1 MVFLHNLTMAEILSR
16 IVAAF
21 LFSGLAGGL
30 TAVFMRLLGEPAA
43 RHAGRLSASPFRHV
57 SLSGIFL
64 AIAFR
69 ACWFLPLPVTP
80 TKGLRRF
87 GPVLAVPGAMAVM
100 LALVPVLDLLRSPLH
115 AVLPRGPGYMVLAE
129 IDTLQIVIVNSVV
142 LGLLPLPGLWLGT
155 VVPTV
160 LPHLEK
166 RWRKSTGIGLSLAA
180 VLLILG
186 WFPDLR
192 PLLNAL
198 RLV

>member
-1 MVFLHNLTMAEILSR
+1 MAEILSR

-21 LFSGLAGGL
+21 LFSGLAAGL
-30 TAVFMRLLGEPAA
+30 TAGFLTLLKEPAA
-43 RHAGRLSASPFRHV
+43 RHAGRLTASPFRHV

-69 ACWFLPLPVTP
+69 TSCFMPLPLSAGT
-80 TKGLRRF
+80 RRF
-87 GPVLAVPGAMAVM
+87 GPVLAVIGAMTVM

-115 AVLPRGPGYMVLAE
+115 AVLPRSLGYMVLAG
-129 IDTLQIVIVNSVV
+129 IDTLQIVTVNSVV

-155 VVPTV
+155 M
-160 LPHLEK
+160 LPALLPRLEK
-166 RWRKSTGIGLSLAA
+166 RWRKGTGIGLSLAA

>member
-21 LFSGLAGGL
+21 LFSGLAAGL
-30 TAVFMRLLGEPAA
+30 TAGFLTLLREPAA
-43 RHAGRLSASPFRHV
+43 RHAGRLTASPFRHV

-69 ACWFLPLPVTP
+69 TSWFMPLPLNAGT
-80 TKGLRRF
+80 RRV
-87 GPVLAVPGAMAVM
+87 GPVLAVIGAMAVM
-100 LALVPVLDLLRSPLH
+100 LALIPVLDLLRSPLH
-115 AVLPRGPGYMVLAE
+115 AALPRSLGYMVLAG
-129 IDTLQIVIVNSVV
+129 IDTLQIVTVNSVV

-155 VVPTV
+155 M
-160 LPHLEK
+160 LPALLPGLEK
-166 RWRKSTGIGLSLAA
+166 RWRKGTGIGLSIAA
-180 VLLILG
+180 VLIILG